1 MLRRRSLLLCTP
13 LLAAAATCPWAYAQ
27 TERFPSGP
35 IKLVVNFPAGGNA
48 DLIGRVYARKLSEQ
62 LSTPVVVDNRGGAAG
77 TIGADYV
84 AKSAPDGHTL
94 LITPYSILTNPN
106 PGIKTTYKPQEDFVP
121 VLPMTIA
128 PLIVAV
134 SAESQV
140 TSLRQLEQFAR
151 NNRLSYGTYGP
162 MTTTHIWQHRI
173 STQLK
178 ARDSVA
184 VAYRGEAPMLA
195 DLLGGQIQMGVLSQP
210 FARENEKAGKIKLV
224 GILGQHRSE
233 FLPHLPTLHELGFQ
247 GVDWTD
253 GVVVFA
259 PARTPSQVLQRLQ
272 EASRR
277 VLQDEDTLRA
287 LRAQPNQP
295 WLDMTPEKL
304 KAQMAGD
311 VAYWDKARAELG
323 ATQ

>member
-13 LLAAAATCPWAYAQ
+13 LLAAAATCQLAYAQ
-27 TERFPSGP
+27 AERFPSGP

-48 DLIGRVYARKLSEQ
+48 DLIGRLYARKLSEQ

-77 TIGADYV
+77 SIGADFV
-84 AKSAPDGHTL
+84 AKSLPDGHTL
-94 LITPYSILTNPN
+94 LITPYSIFTNPN
-106 PGIKTTYKPQEDFVP
+106 PTIKTSFKPLEDFVP

-128 PLIVAV
+128 PLVLAV
-134 SAESQV
+134 SAESQI
-140 TSLRQLEQFAR
+140 SSPKQLEQFAR

-173 STQLK
+173 ATQLK
-178 ARDSVA
+178 ARDSAA
-184 VAYRGEAPMLA
+184 VSYRGEAPMLA
-195 DLLGGQIQMGVLSQP
+195 DLLGGQIQMGLLSQA
-210 FARENEKAGKIKLV
+210 FARENEKAGKIKLIGIV
-224 GILGQHRSE
+224 GQQRSE
-233 FLPHLPTLHELGFQ
+233 FLPHVPTLQELGFQ

-259 PARTPSQVLQRLQ
+259 PARTPAQVLQRLQ
-272 EASRR
+272 EASHK
-277 VLQDEDTLRA
+277 VLQDADTLRA

-295 WLDMTPEKL
+295 WLDITPEKL

-311 VAYWDKARAELG
+311 VAYWDKALAELG